1 MEKIVV
7 GIDGSEASKGALR
20 WAVEDARARGAE
32 VVALHAYEV
41 PLPAPDAAPSA
52 PVDLPALVAEAHAN
66 AQQLAAEVV
75 DELVGNAVSVDV
87 APIAVE
93 DAPAK
98 ALLDA
103 SRDADLLVVGSHG
116 HGLSGLFL
124 GSVTLECAQHA
135 ACPVVIFRGS
145 AQGVRPTAS
154 ND

>member
-7 GIDGSEASKGALR
+7 GVDGSDASKDALR

-32 VVALHAYEV
+32 VVALCAYEV
-41 PLPAPDAAPSA
+41 PVPAPDAAPA
-52 PVDLPALVAEAHAN
+52 PPVDLPALVAEAHAN
-66 AQQLAAEVV
+66 AQQLATEIV
-75 DELVGNAVSVDV
+75 DEVVGNAASVDV

-93 DAPAK
+93 EAPAK

-124 GSVTLECAQHA
+124 GSVSLECAQHA
-135 ACPVVIFRGS
+135 ACPVVI
-145 AQGVRPTAS
+145 VRR
-154 ND
+154 

>member
-7 GIDGSEASKGALR
+7 GVDGSDASKDALR

-41 PLPAPDAAPSA
+41 PVPAPDAAPA
-52 PVDLPALVAEAHAN
+52 PPVDLPALVAEAHAR

-75 DELVGNAVSVDV
+75 DEVVGNAVSVDV

-103 SRDADLLVVGSHG
+103 SRDADLLVIGSHG

-124 GSVTLECAQHA
+124 GSVTLDCVEHA
-135 ACPVVIFRGS
+135 SCPVLVHR
-145 AQGVRPTAS
+145 T
-154 ND
+154 